1 MTLENIR
8 NICTQQILPPC
19 SHSFDEG
26 SYEAN
31 VTASMAATFGRSPM
45 YSRLTGAEI
54 SYGELVVKYRRV
66 CRSQT
71 KLVLAMAKETVAPA
85 SGNTTRHKCISPK

>member
-8 NICTQQILPPC
+8 NICTQQILPHC

-31 VTASMAATFGRSPM
+31 VTASMAATFGRRPM

-54 SYGELVVKYRRV
+54 SYGELVHVADD
-66 CRSQT
+66 
-71 KLVLAMAKETVAPA
+71 LAMSK
-85 SGNTTRHKCISPK
+85 I